1 MRRVR
6 HGAGAHCTRLRSVT
20 RALGLAVILLFATSL
35 PSCRDRN
42 AQRAGLGNAGVA
54 IDTTIGHAPAGVRI
68 KVEVLNASKNRGAA
82 RRATLLL
89 RDRGYD
95 VVAMGT
101 TRQQQAATLV
111 LDRSNHPE
119 WALLISKAIGGK
131 PVARPDTSR
140 YLDATVV
147 LGSDWTAPPMAF
159 YP

>member
-1 MRRVR
+1 MRVALRRAALALTVPALLLAMSLASCRVR
-6 HGAGAHCTRLRSVT
+6 DKRVT
-20 RALGLAVILLFATSL
+20 
-35 PSCRDRN
+35 
-42 AQRAGLGNAGVA
+42 GLGNTGPA
-54 IDTTIGHAPAGVRI
+54 IDTTVGHAPAGVRI

-82 RRATLLL
+82 RKATLLL

-101 TRQQQAATLV
+101 TRQQQAATLI

-119 WALLISKAIGGK
+119 WALLISKVIGGK

-147 LGSDWTAPPMAF
+147 LGSDWTPPPMAF

>member
-1 MRRVR
+1 MLRRSLVL
-6 HGAGAHCTRLRSVT
+6 ATLQCI
-20 RALGLAVILLFATSL
+20 ALPLMLPLALA
-35 PSCRDRN
+35 SCRKSD
-42 AQRAGLGNAGVA
+42 AHTTISTAASTA
-54 IDTTIGHAPAGVRI
+54 SIDTTVGHAPSGVRI
-68 KVEVLNASKNRGAA
+68 KIEVLNASKNRGAA

-101 TRQQQAATLV
+101 TRQTQAATLV

-119 WALLISKAIGGK
+119 WAELITRVIGGK
-131 PVARPDTSR
+131 AVARPDTSR

-147 LGSDWTAPPMAF
+147 LGSDWTAPPMPF

>member
-1 MRRVR
+1 MLPITATGCKKRDQTVAIAMMR
-6 HGAGAHCTRLRSVT
+6 S
-20 RALGLAVILLFATSL
+20 TS
-35 PSCRDRN
+35 P
-42 AQRAGLGNAGVA
+42 
-54 IDTTIGHAPAGVRI
+54 IDTTVGHAPPGVRI

-101 TRQQQAATLV
+101 TRQTQAATVV
-111 LDRSNHPE
+111 LDRSNHPA
-119 WALLISKAIGGK
+119 WAEQITKAIGGK
-131 PVARPDTSR
+131 VVARPDTSR

-147 LGSDWTAPPMAF
+147 LGSNWTAPPMAF

>member
-1 MRRVR
+1 M
-6 HGAGAHCTRLRSVT
+6 
-20 RALGLAVILLFATSL
+20 LGLALALITPFVWA
-35 PSCRDRN
+35 CGKRDPAPGPN
-42 AQRAGLGNAGVA
+42 AARSGGSETV
-54 IDTTIGHAPAGVRI
+54 DTTVGRAPAGVRI

-82 RRATLLL
+82 RRATLVL

-101 TRQQQAATLV
+101 ARQLQNATVV

-119 WALLISKAIGGK
+119 WAQLITRVVGGTS
-131 PVARPDTSR
+131 VARPDTSR

-147 LGSDWTAPPMAF
+147 LGSDWRPPPMAF

>member
-1 MRRVR
+1 VRIRKLRWRRY
-6 HGAGAHCTRLRSVT
+6 AGRVVFAVVIVGCGKHDARSS
-20 RALGLAVILLFATSL
+20 ASAKAAAS
-35 PSCRDRN
+35 
-42 AQRAGLGNAGVA
+42 
-54 IDTTIGHAPAGVRI
+54 IDTTVGHAPPGVRI

-101 TRQQQAATLV
+101 TRKTQTATVV
-111 LDRSNHPE
+111 LDRSGHPE
-119 WALLISKAIGGK
+119 WAQLITRAIGGK
-131 PVARPDTSR
+131 AAERPDTSR

-147 LGSDWTAPPMAF
+147 LGSDWTAPPMPF

>member
-1 MRRVR
+1 MSRGSLILVVAHWIALSVVLVGCSKRDGR
-6 HGAGAHCTRLRSVT
+6 ATAGTVSSA
-20 RALGLAVILLFATSL
+20 AAV
-35 PSCRDRN
+35 
-42 AQRAGLGNAGVA
+42 
-54 IDTTIGHAPAGVRI
+54 DTTVGHAPAGVRI
-68 KVEVLNASKNRGAA
+68 KVEVLNASKNHGAA

-101 TRQQQAATLV
+101 TGRTQAETVV

-119 WALLISKAIGGK
+119 WAQLITKVIGGK

-147 LGSDWTAPPMAF
+147 LGSDWTAPPMTF
-159 YP
+159 HP